1 MINKI
6 MLVCLSLVSFG
17 VLAQETKKQTFNKE
31 FNLGEYAPLYVSYYG
46 NFITHPG
53 AKIGFDWNL
62 FTVEKK
68 KEKKKRTK
76 TVRHLF
82 FATPSV
88 AFFNLNETYN
98 ALIVTGEAGWRRYG
112 KRMFY
117 EEVNVGLGYYTIF
130 NRGDTWEANDDG
142 TVSNIGTSATGYLA
156 PSISFAFG
164 QRFVLKNQMPMAV
177 FARFNTNLLL
187 NYNATSIAEVSLE
200 LGMRMNVNWGIR
212 TGAVKTKSK

>member
-1 MINKI
+1 MKKV
-6 MLVCLSLVSFG
+6 MLVFLSLVSFG
-17 VLAQETKKQTFNKE
+17 VLAQETKKKTFNNA
-31 FNLGEYAPLYVSYYG
+31 FNLGEYAPIYVSYYG

-62 FTVEKK
+62 LTIEKK
-68 KEKKKRTK
+68 KEKKTRIK
-76 TVRHLF
+76 TVMHLF

-88 AFFNLNETYN
+88 TFFNLKETYN
-98 ALIVTGEAGWRRYG
+98 AFIVSGEAGWRRYG

-130 NRGDTWEANDDG
+130 NQGDTWETKDDG
-142 TVSNIGTSATGYLA
+142 TVSNIGTSATGYLT

-164 QRFVLKNQMPMAV
+164 QRFVLKNQIPMAV
-177 FARFNTNLLL
+177 FTRLNTNLLL
-187 NYNATSIAEVSLE
+187 NYNAASIAEVSLE